1 MAGSVTNF
9 IKAGF
14 GLSVGFSL
22 AGIVFLFLG
31 FLFFFPGYILFRKE
45 SAAKRNGSA
54 LQIFAVILIALGVIL
69 MGGAGFGILLSSVN
83 EMS

>member
-1 MAGSVTNF
+1 MGSITNF

-22 AGIVFLFLG
+22 AGIIFLFLG
-31 FLFFFPGYILFRKE
+31 FLFFFPGYILFKREGKE
-45 SAAKRNGSA
+45 GRNGSA

-83 EMS
+83 ELT

>member
-22 AGIVFLFLG
+22 AGMLFLFIG
-31 FLFFFPGYILFRKE
+31 FLFFFPGYILFKKE
-45 SAAKRNGSA
+45 SVAKRNGSA
-54 LQIFAVILIALGVIL
+54 TQIFAVILMALGVIL